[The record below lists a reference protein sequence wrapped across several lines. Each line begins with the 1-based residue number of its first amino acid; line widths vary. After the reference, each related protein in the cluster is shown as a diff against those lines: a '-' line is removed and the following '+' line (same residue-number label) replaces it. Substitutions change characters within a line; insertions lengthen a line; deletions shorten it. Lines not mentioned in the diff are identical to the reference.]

1 MALDFP
7 SNPTNGQIYGNY
19 YYDAATASW
28 RSNPLVSG
36 SAFISDNVPAVSPT
50 GSIWYNSTDG
60 TLFVRYGEQWVE
72 ARSNQKITPGSIVQ
86 VVQGTATT
94 QFSTSST
101 SFADTG
107 LSATITPKFTN
118 SKILVSVAQSG
129 FAQYVSGNNEFLAN
143 LVRGTTQLAV
153 QKSQINFV
161 GQTYFG
167 NTIKFLDSPGTSS
180 PVTYKTQVST
190 QGTHGGNTIF
200 LQWPYGTGSPTST
213 ITLME
218 VAQ

>member
-1 MALDFP
+1 MPLDFP

-19 YYDAATASW
+19 YYDTSVASW

-36 SAFISDNVPAVSPT
+36 SAFISDNVPSVSPT

-86 VVQGTATT
+86 VVQGTTT
-94 QFSTSST
+94 SQFSTTST
-101 SFADTG
+101 SFVDTS
-107 LSATITPKFTN
+107 LSATITPKFNT
-118 SKILVSVAQSG
+118 SKVAVFVSQAGFGNYTPGNQSQ
-129 FAQYVSGNNEFLAN
+129 FMVNI
-143 LVRGTTQLAV
+143 VRGSTEIAMASLQMN
-153 QKSQINFV
+153 IG
-161 GQTYFG
+161 GQSSFG
-167 NTIKFLDSPGTSS
+167 NFLQYLDSPATTSA
-180 PVTYKTQVST
+180 VTYKTQAKVAST
-190 QGTHGGNTIF
+190 SSTIYM
-200 LQWPYGTGSPTST
+200 QWPPASGTPIST